1 MKQTGS
7 DDWARPPHLT
17 NNLTDAAVAAV
28 PIRGRVDTV
37 ADPKEFA
44 AHVANWFA
52 DVVNAANRPVR
63 VALCGGSTPRDL
75 YALLGSPEYRT
86 RLAWNHVHLFWGD
99 ERFVPYDDSQ
109 SNYRMVRET
118 LLAHAPIPPDQV
130 YPIPVAGDPDQAA
143 RAYQAVLQRVYGS
156 EILDP
161 ARPLFDV
168 NFLGLG
174 TDGHTASLLP
184 GEPVLQEH
192 VRWAAPVRDGRT
204 NARITLTYPALESSG
219 ITAFLVTGSEKADV
233 VRRARAADTQIP
245 AGALSPKGEVI
256 WFLDFP
262 A

>member
-7 DDWARPPHLT
+7 DGWTRPPHLT
-17 NNLTDAAVAAV
+17 NNLTDAAVPAA
-28 PIRGRVDTV
+28 PIRGRVDMV

-44 AHVANWFA
+44 AHVASWFA

-75 YALLGSPEYRT
+75 YALLGSPEYCT

-99 ERFVPYDDSQ
+99 ERFVPHDDAH

-130 YPIPVAGDPDQAA
+130 YPIPVTGDPDEAA
-143 RAYQAVLQRVYGS
+143 RAYQAVLQRAYGS
-156 EILDP
+156 DILDP

-192 VRWAAPVRDGRT
+192 VRWAAPVCHGRP
-204 NARITLTYPALESSG
+204 NVRITLTYPVLESSG
-219 ITAFLVTGSEKADV
+219 ITAFLVTGAEKADA
-233 VRRARAADTQIP
+233 VRRARAGDASIP

-256 WFLDFP
+256 WFLDFS